1 MARSS
6 GARLGESLVDEAP
19 LRQLDNRLLAARARA
34 SILTAIF
41 DGRFESKLPNEDV
54 LADMLNV
61 SRTTVRTALQG
72 LERDGVVTRQRAI
85 GTIIN
90 PHVRPSS
97 LALQR
102 LVGFDGLLAER
113 GYAVDVDVSHRWGT
127 PGAEL
132 AEALSIDA
140 ALDCLLIQKTYRA
153 DDTLALAIL
162 DAIPR
167 EQVRDPERLGTVDPS
182 LFLFS
187 HRSCRVPIHHAV
199 AKLVPMVKRKNDTR
213 LELAPGA
220 PFLRLH
226 ETHYSARGER
236 VAYSV
241 IDIDDRFIQLEVVR
255 TQ

>member
-1 MARSS
+1 MAGSDS
-6 GARLGESLVDEAP
+6 ARLAGSLVDEAP
-19 LRQLDNRLLAARARA
+19 LRQLDSRLLASRARA
-34 SILTAIF
+34 SILKAIF

-54 LADMLNV
+54 LAEMLNV

-90 PHVRPSS
+90 PHVRASS

-102 LVGFDGLLAER
+102 MIGFDGLLAER
-113 GYAVDVDVSHRWGT
+113 GYAVDVDVSPRWGAA
-127 PGAEL
+127 GDEL
-132 AEALSIDA
+132 AEVFSIDA
-140 ALDCLLIQKTYRA
+140 DTECLLIQKTYRA

-167 EQVRDPERLGTVDPS
+167 EQIRDADALGTVDPS
-182 LFLFS
+182 LFTFS
-187 HRSCRVPIHHAV
+187 RRCCRSPIHHAV
-199 AKLVPMVKRKNDTR
+199 VKLVPMVKRKDDTR
-213 LELAPGA
+213 LELAPGT

-226 ETHYSARGER
+226 ETHYSTRGER
-236 VAYSV
+236 VAFSV
-241 IDIDDRFIQLEVVR
+241 IDIEDGFIQLEVVR

>member
-1 MARSS
+1 
-6 GARLGESLVDEAP
+6 
-19 LRQLDNRLLAARARA
+19 LRQLDSRLLAARARA
-34 SILTAIF
+34 SILKAIF
-41 DGRFESKLPNEDV
+41 DGRFNSKLPNEDV
-54 LADMLNV
+54 LAEMLNV

-102 LVGFDGLLAER
+102 LIGFDGLLAER
-113 GYAVDVDVSHRWGT
+113 GYAVDVDVSHRWGSA
-127 PGAEL
+127 GDEL
-132 AEALSIDA
+132 AKACSIATDS
-140 ALDCLLIQKTYRA
+140 DCLLIQKTYRA

-167 EQVRDPERLGTVDPS
+167 EQIKDPEDFGNVDPS
-182 LFLFS
+182 LFTFS
-187 HRSCRVPIHHAV
+187 GRCCRSPIHHAV
-199 AKLVPMVKRKNDTR
+199 VKLVPMVKRKDDTR
-213 LELAPGA
+213 LELAQGT

-241 IDIDDRFIQLEVVR
+241 IDIDDGFIQLEVVR